1 MTGGDW
7 VKVASFSARYLAEVW
22 LEALDEAGIPF
33 RTIGEESGIWGPG
46 FAGPTGR
53 GFEIL
58 VRREDVEEAETILDF
73 EEGEEGAVSR

>member
-1 MTGGDW
+1 MTEPEW

-22 LEALDEAGIPF
+22 LQALEAAGIPF
-33 RTIGEESGIWGPG
+33 RTRGEESGIWGPG

-58 VRREDVEEAETILDF
+58 VRQEDREEAEAILDF
-73 EEGEEGAVSR
+73 DPDDDGAVAG

>member
-1 MTGGDW
+1 MTEPNW

-22 LEALDEAGIPF
+22 LQALEAEGIPF
-33 RTIGEESGIWGPG
+33 RTRGEESGIWGPG

-58 VRREDVEEAETILDF
+58 VLEQDREAAEALLDLDPDDD
-73 EEGEEGAVSR
+73 GAVGG

>member
-1 MTGGDW
+1 MTEPEW

-22 LEALDEAGIPF
+22 LQALESAGIPF
-33 RTIGEESGIWGPG
+33 RTRGEESGIWGPG

-58 VRREDVEEAETILDF
+58 VLKEDREEAEAILDF
-73 EEGEEGAVSR
+73 DPDDDGAVAG

>member
-1 MTGGDW
+1 MTDDGW

-22 LEALDEAGIPF
+22 LKALEAEGIPF
-33 RTIGEESGIWGPG
+33 RTRGEESGIWGPG

-58 VRREDVEEAETILDF
+58 VRPEDVDEASTILDF
-73 EEGEEGAVSR
+73 DEGDEGAVSR